1 MLITPPK
8 YKFLQIFLLG
18 VLLLGLGSC
27 QIPSSNTS
35 GNIQIAGLDG
45 GIGGTGIDG
54 GIGGTGIDGG
64 IGGTGIIGT
73 ITAFG
78 SIVING
84 VHVEFDPN
92 QEVQTFNY
100 KETGRDLKIGQ
111 TVVVEFETIQNELI
125 AKTII
130 KQPALL
136 GTITGFDSDKTAIL
150 VEDMTIEILNK
161 TLDNNQLEIGETI
174 QASGYWS
181 DGKLMASLV
190 EVVPDNINFDGSTII
205 GLHLDSIKNAPTIL
219 DIAPLIGDVNIIP
232 HQFRYFEKK
241 ETAARFSPLN
251 IDANI
256 SDEIEI
262 FSREFLNKNG
272 QKGRY
277 VEFGKESGKKTFKT
291 QINNW
296 AKIDLEKDEELNAQT
311 KPIKSATDKKPGFL
325 KTLRGLFSSSQ
336 RKGNRDSQSSK
347 NNNQNLG
354 NQSSNAGGNS
364 GGNGGGNGGGNS
376 GGNGGGNSGGNGGG
390 NSGGNGGG
398 NGGGNSGGNG
408 GGKK

>member
-136 GTITGFDSDKTAIL
+136 GTITGFNSDKTAVL
-150 VEDMTIEILNK
+150 VEDITIEILNK

-219 DIAPLIGDVNIIP
+219 DITPVIGDVNIIP

-241 ETAARFSPLN
+241 EAAARFSPLN

-277 VEFGKESGKKTFKT
+277 VEFGKGSGKKTFKT

-296 AKIDLEKDEELNAQT
+296 AKIDLEKDEELKAQT

-347 NNNQNLG
+347 NNNQNFG

-364 GGNGGGNGGGNS
+364 GGNGG
-376 GGNGGGNSGGNGGG
+376 
-390 NSGGNGGG
+390 
-398 NGGGNSGGNG
+398 
-408 GGKK
+408 